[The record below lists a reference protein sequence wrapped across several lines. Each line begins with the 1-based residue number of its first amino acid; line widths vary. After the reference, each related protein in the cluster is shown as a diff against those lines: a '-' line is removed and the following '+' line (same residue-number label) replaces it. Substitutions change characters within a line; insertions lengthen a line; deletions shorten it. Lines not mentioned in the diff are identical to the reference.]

1 VQVTTAKTMGKDL
14 LQIKVF
20 HATLFLGKNWF

>member
-1 VQVTTAKTMGKDL
+1 VITAKTMGKDL